1 VKSETRDEPLSL
13 NIIRIDN
20 GILLESWL
28 VDNGVYPVS
37 KLFFVMHRLNPTNTY
52 PQRTQTKRLPGLLLV
67 LALHAVLLWLIQ
79 SGLARQA
86 ITLTQESVE
95 ALLLTDAA
103 PPPPP
108 VAAPK
113 TPPPKTPLPP
123 VIQPPTT
130 AATPV
135 ITAPTAPAI
144 NVTPTQSTAPT
155 APTSPSA
162 PSPSIRTGA
171 AIQPGASCAKP
182 DYPSASRRLEE
193 EGTVSLKFLIGADG
207 RVFQAEIEKTSGF
220 PRLDEAARNALSK
233 CQFRPG
239 TVDGKAEQSWAS
251 IKYTWRLE

>member
-1 VKSETRDEPLSL
+1 MNPYHLTSYELIQV
-13 NIIRIDN
+13 
-20 GILLESWL
+20 ILLESWL

-37 KLFFVMHRLNPTNTY
+37 HLFFVMNRLNPITTY
-52 PQRTQTKRLPGLLLV
+52 HQRTKTKRLPSLIVVIV
-67 LALHAVLLWLIQ
+67 LHGVLLWLIQ

-113 TPPPKTPLPP
+113 TPSPKTPLPP
-123 VIQPPTT
+123 VIQPPIA

-144 NVTPTQSTAPT
+144 SVTPTQSTAPT
-155 APTSPSA
+155 APTP

-207 RVFQAEIEKTSGF
+207 RVLQAEIEKTSGF

-233 CQFRPG
+233 CQFRAG
-239 TVDGKAEQSWAS
+239 TIDGKAEQSWAS